1 MASLTRAVRLCA
13 WLLVA
18 QSMPAQL
25 VTDTKEVRY
34 KDREELLRKI
44 NGRWFSQD
52 NREVNPPSSGWG
64 FWLLDSEE
72 GTCQFFH
79 HRPFQLTRAE
89 WLHLWMKPAEV
100 EALIGTPNRTLGR
113 DNHAM
118 WFYYAANGTKLTVR
132 FMGDSGLGEAKYD
145 TIGGK
150 TWPVASIEQELAGRS
165 IYALLAERASNRTGG
180 QNRFVR
186 SKQPGAVTVEPV
198 SAPVSPPK
206 EKRIVSATAFEAV
219 APGMTREEVLSQ
231 LGEPSSRFS
240 IAGDDGVRE
249 TLTYDL
255 DTGEAAIRLVA
266 GKVVKVR

>member
-1 MASLTRAVRLCA
+1 MASLTSAVRLCA
-13 WLLVA
+13 WLLLV

-34 KDREELLRKI
+34 KDGEELLRKI
-44 NGRWFSQD
+44 NGRWWSQD
-52 NREVNPPSSGWG
+52 NREVKPPADGWG
-64 FWLLDSEE
+64 FWQLDSEE

-79 HRPFQLTRAE
+79 HRPFQLSRAE

-132 FMGDSGLGEAKYD
+132 FMGDGGLGEATYNS
-145 TIGGK
+145 IGGK
-150 TWPVASIEQELAGRS
+150 TWSVASIEQELAGRS
-165 IYALLAERASNRTGG
+165 IYALLAERASNREARG
-180 QNRFVR
+180 QRLR
-186 SKQPGAVTVEPV
+186 PQPTSVSVEPV
-198 SAPVSPPK
+198 SAAISPPK
-206 EKRIVSATAFEAV
+206 EKRIVPAKAFDAV
-219 APGMTREEVLSQ
+219 VPGMTREEVFSQ

-249 TLTYDL
+249 TFTYDL